1 MAVSDSFRFPARNF
15 IKKDTPAKM
24 FSVNFAEVLR
34 TSFDRTR
41 TDLGIGS
48 ERKGRTGKLVNVG

>member
-1 MAVSDSFRFPARNF
+1 MDVSDSFRFPARIF

-24 FSVNFAEVLR
+24 FSVNFAKVLR